1 MARDTP
7 ATKAARAAGIE
18 FALHEYV
25 HDPRAEAY
33 GLEAAEALGLEIEL
47 EPEDLRRLTSATFR
61 PLAANT

>member
-33 GLEAAEALGLEIEL
+33 GLEAAEALGLEIE
-47 EPEDLRRLTSATFR
+47 PEDLRRLTSATFR